1 MAIEIVSFPS
11 YKIVIFHSYV
21 DLPEGSDFSRKF
33 GWPVLDGP
41 KSRQKEVMKMETS
54 GICVWFILV
63 DFLLVSTSAR
73 RKSEEKNSWKNL
85 SQERRYASFTKVGPP
100 AFFGLRSS
108 SQFQHKRRDPKRSIN
123 KYIYIYINIYIYI
136 CMYVYVYTS
145 VSAGWCEQPPWN
157 PKFSEREQLLGGTQ
171 KNFHANCLD
180 HGWIKL
186 FLAFFCYGKTWKTP
200 AIFQLQMYYRVIYQV
215 LSTTKQSAHS
225 TPKYSI
231 SLWSSPCFLSAKTA
245 KSSWVVHT
253 FLVNVGV
260 IETVNCW
267 PFHWKIYG

>member
-1 MAIEIVSFPS
+1 LFQPLLAENQKKKTHGKIWAKKEDTLALQRWGPQLFSDSAPHLSFS
-11 YKIVIFHSYV
+11 
-21 DLPEGSDFSRKF
+21 
-33 GWPVLDGP
+33 
-41 KSRQKEVMKMETS
+41 TS
-54 GICVWFILV
+54 GEIQRE
-63 DFLLVSTSAR
+63 VST
-73 RKSEEKNSWKNL
+73 N
-85 SQERRYASFTKVGPP
+85 
-100 AFFGLRSS
+100 
-108 SQFQHKRRDPKRSIN
+108 I
-123 KYIYIYINIYIYI
+123 IYIYQYIYI

-186 FLAFFCYGKTWKTP
+186 FLAFFCYRKTWKTP

>member
-1 MAIEIVSFPS
+1 M
-11 YKIVIFHSYV
+11 Y
-21 DLPEGSDFSRKF
+21 
-33 GWPVLDGP
+33 
-41 KSRQKEVMKMETS
+41 TS
-54 GICVWFILV
+54 I
-63 DFLLVSTSAR
+63 
-73 RKSEEKNSWKNL
+73 
-85 SQERRYASFTKVGPP
+85 
-100 AFFGLRSS
+100 
-108 SQFQHKRRDPKRSIN
+108 QH
-123 KYIYIYINIYIYI
+123 IYIYMYVCVCICV
-136 CMYVYVYTS
+136 CMYMYIHQFQLVGVNNHPET
-145 VSAGWCEQPPWN
+145 
-157 PKFSEREQLLGGTQ
+157 PKFSEREQLLGVPKRIFMPTAWTTNGLSFFWHFLLW
-171 KNFHANCLD
+171 KNMEN
-180 HGWIKL
+180 
-186 FLAFFCYGKTWKTP
+186 P